1 MWCGM
6 EVAVLLSSYGITLI
20 ELSPAVWAGVLN
32 KCRYVQIELEG
43 KG

>member
-1 MWCGM
+1 MRLAFWQR
-6 EVAVLLSSYGITLI
+6 GITLI

>member
-6 EVAVLLSSYGITLI
+6 GLAFWQYGITLI

-32 KCRYVQIELEG
+32 KCRDVQIELKERVE
-43 KG
+43 K